1 MATMIPED
9 VQEFETG
16 GEKTFYKFLEAVAKP
31 DGRYFCWYTPDIRGK
46 EPDFLFFCEDVGL
59 IIFEV
64 KDWALDQIVE
74 ANPHSFLLRINGR
87 KEPRKNPFQQA
98 HAYVGSVKDK
108 IREDGSLVSKEAQYL
123 GNPKIPISCG
133 VAFPNINKSEYIQ
146 KGLDEIIP
154 SDKIFFWDDLHPTSD
169 LCSDPSG
176 QCFLNVLKKKF
187 PPLFPLRIT
196 GKEIDRLRHLI
207 FPIVRIELPRRD
219 TREKWSQETER
230 LKVLDHHQEAI
241 ARKYDGG
248 YQIIVGPSGSGK
260 TLILVHKAASLR
272 QYNPAIKSILFVCF
286 NITLVHYVKRLLS
299 DKGIA
304 LGPGGVEVFHFY
316 QLCSKI
322 LGEEIAYE
330 REDSDYYSLIVQETL
345 SRLKGDNQKY
355 DAILVD
361 EGQDLSDDMFKV
373 ITSLLNPKTNNLTIA
388 MDEHQT
394 IYKHN
399 QSWKDLSIE
408 AQGIQNQGRVHR
420 ISHAYRN
427 TKEISDFASAFA
439 GIEDKGAVPQ
449 ADDEGQPYP
458 DVYGFNGPK
467 PEMKQCKSVEDLVTY
482 VSDRIKNLVDSG
494 ECPCSEIAI
503 IYTIKTPNQKSDA
516 HIPKMFATA
525 LESRGIL
532 TKWASEDYR
541 AKRSYDLTTNSVT
554 LSTIHSVKGLDYS
567 CVFLV
572 GLDLYWPKLL
582 VDDRVKNL
590 VYVGM
595 TRARH
600 RLFIPYVEKSELIDR
615 LLGCLG
621 S

>member
-207 FPIVRIELPRRD
+207 FPIVRIGSVGKRKDPDPRPQGGLPEAVQSCD
-219 TREKWSQETER
+219 QEHPLR
-230 LKVLDHHQEAI
+230 VLQHHPRSLCEEAPF
-241 ARKYDGG
+241 GQG
-248 YQIIVGPSGSGK
+248 
-260 TLILVHKAASLR
+260 H
-272 QYNPAIKSILFVCF
+272 C
-286 NITLVHYVKRLLS
+286 
-299 DKGIA
+299 
-304 LGPGGVEVFHFY
+304 PG
-316 QLCSKI
+316 
-322 LGEEIAYE
+322 A
-330 REDSDYYSLIVQETL
+330 
-345 SRLKGDNQKY
+345 
-355 DAILVD
+355 
-361 EGQDLSDDMFKV
+361 
-373 ITSLLNPKTNNLTIA
+373 
-388 MDEHQT
+388 
-394 IYKHN
+394 
-399 QSWKDLSIE
+399 
-408 AQGIQNQGRVHR
+408 GR
-420 ISHAYRN
+420 
-427 TKEISDFASAFA
+427 
-439 GIEDKGAVPQ
+439 
-449 ADDEGQPYP
+449 
-458 DVYGFNGPK
+458 
-467 PEMKQCKSVEDLVTY
+467 C
-482 VSDRIKNLVDSG
+482 
-494 ECPCSEIAI
+494 
-503 IYTIKTPNQKSDA
+503 
-516 HIPKMFATA
+516 
-525 LESRGIL
+525 
-532 TKWASEDYR
+532 
-541 AKRSYDLTTNSVT
+541 
-554 LSTIHSVKGLDYS
+554 
-567 CVFLV
+567 
-572 GLDLYWPKLL
+572 
-582 VDDRVKNL
+582 
-590 VYVGM
+590 
-595 TRARH
+595 
-600 RLFIPYVEKSELIDR
+600 
-615 LLGCLG
+615 
-621 S
+621 